1 MKKTI
6 SVLLSLILAFSVI
19 GLTGCTTAGEE
30 VSNDEVNKD
39 IQQTYSDL
47 KEQYD
52 KDDTCD
58 AVFSYV
64 KWWADQNDGL
74 TYEKINADSI
84 VLSSGA
90 TKGYKKA
97 ESTLFEF
104 NSGAGCASSEKKN
117 YAQVLSLALTT
128 MKDSVNHGDVRLL
141 ITRNPSSLKK
151 SDFRAD
157 NIISLTH
164 GNDTAIYSG
173 GAATAE
179 YTFTK
184 SLTTTESD
192 GKTAYRITIDGL
204 EGGST
209 GDTSRTHPNPSEEI
223 ASFINSCQSSKIN
236 LEIASFEG
244 GTSYDTYQTKA
255 TAVVVV
261 SGSSADK
268 FQEKADKEAAN
279 YTDKNI
285 SKESDMTFTVSEVNV
300 PSKVYSAE
308 SEASVLSLMYT
319 MSNGVFET
327 IDGEDSG
334 DSIAVSELGYLRMTG
349 SKFTAMVS
357 ARSIDADVMKEMN
370 KEFKATAT
378 LNDMSFKADKA
389 TPLWPYD
396 VDSSLAS
403 ELSQATSEY
412 GFKLDTQFTYEKT
425 DLAIMYSKNKKINAV
440 LFATNMENGYAAVR
454 SMMLFLFNLNQ

>member
-1 MKKTI
+1 MKKKI
-6 SVLLSLILAFSVI
+6 SVLLSLILAVSMI
-19 GLTGCTTAGEE
+19 GLTGCTTAAEE
-30 VSNDEVNKD
+30 VSNDEVNED

-52 KDDTCD
+52 KDDTCT
-58 AVFSYV
+58 AVFDYV
-64 KWWADQNDGL
+64 KRWVDQNDGL
-74 TYEKINADSI
+74 SYEKINADSI
-84 VLSSGA
+84 VVSSGA
-90 TKGYKKA
+90 AKGYEKT

-104 NSGAGCASSEKKN
+104 NSSAGSDSTSKKN
-117 YAQVLSLALTT
+117 HAQVLSLALTT

-141 ITRNPSSLKK
+141 ITKNPSSLNKD
-151 SDFRAD
+151 DFRAD
-157 NIISLTH
+157 NIISLTY

-184 SLTTTESD
+184 SLTTTEPD
-192 GKTAYRITIDGL
+192 GKTAFRITIDGL

-209 GDTSRTHPNPSEEI
+209 GDTSRTHPNPMEEI
-223 ASFINSCQSSKIN
+223 ASFINSCQSSKID

-244 GTSYDTYQTKA
+244 GTSYDTYPTKA

-261 SGSSADK
+261 AGSSSEK
-268 FQEKADKEAAN
+268 FREKADKEAAD
-279 YTDKNI
+279 YTDKYI
-285 SKESDMTFTVSEVNV
+285 SKESDISFTVSEVKV

-308 SEASVLSLMYT
+308 SESSVLSLMYT

-349 SKFTAMVS
+349 STFTAKVS

-378 LNDMSFKADKA
+378 LNDMSFKADKS
-389 TPLWPYD
+389 TPLWPYE
-396 VDSSLAS
+396 VSSDLAA

-425 DLAIMYSKNKKINAV
+425 DVAIMYSKNKKINTV
-440 LFATNMENGYAAVR
+440 LFATNIENGYAAVR